1 MKYTC
6 TQRDK
11 RKLIKKVIG
20 KSIYL
25 PIKMAKNCRYTKK
38 ELIDTIL
45 FSVANN
51 ISVEYGSKR
60 MKEMRMKVPSGDDV
74 FHHLDKLKTK
84 EVLSAF
90 YNVNSDALKRER
102 NRRKRALCAIDVH
115 KIPYTM
121 ERIETL

>member
-1 MKYTC
+1 MKYTY

-20 KSIYL
+20 KSIYEAL
-25 PIKMAKNCRYTKK
+25 PIKMTKNCRYTKK

-60 MKEMRMKVPSGDDV
+60 MKEMKMKVPSGDDV

-90 YNVNSDALKRER
+90 YKVNSSILKRER
-102 NRRKRALCAIDVH
+102 NLRKRALCAMDVH
-115 KIPYTM
+115 KIPWK
-121 ERIETL
+121 E